1 MIQIPW
7 RRVAGVALVMCL
19 LLANTSYAETTQD
32 NINDAKNQIEDLK
45 DQKKD
50 AEDTVNDISG
60 KKDALE
66 SDLSGL
72 NGQLSD
78 IVAQINDLE
87 GQISDKQGEIDQA
100 KEDLAAAETQSAKQY
115 EDMKLRIQFMYEN
128 GSTPVWQMLAEAESF
143 SDFLNRTEY
152 ITDINAYDRK
162 KLVEYQDLQE
172 QIAAQKEDLESDMT
186 ELVAMQD
193 DMKKKQA
200 NVSSLINTTKANLAQ
215 TQEDL
220 ADAQSNVADL
230 EDKINQMVEYEKQLE
245 IQKAK
250 EDAARLAAIKEQEKE
265 DTSTVVYVPTDSDQY
280 LLGAIIQCEAGGE
293 GEDGM
298 KAVAGV
304 VMNRVHAKGGE
315 YARVGQGSI
324 RNIIFQPYQFVCAS
338 ETEGGAYNPQNIYNM
353 RPEQIHYDIADWAI
367 AGNRLPDVAD
377 SLWFYNPFGPTC
389 RSFFPS
395 KVGYWQTRI
404 GDHCFY
410 NPTDAYYQT

>member
-7 RRVAGVALVMCL
+7 RRVAGAALVMCL

-100 KEDLAAAETQSAKQY
+100 KEDLAAAEAQSAKQY

-172 QIAAQKEDLESDMT
+172 QIAAQK
-186 ELVAMQD
+186 
-193 DMKKKQA
+193 
-200 NVSSLINTTKANLAQ
+200 
-215 TQEDL
+215 EDL

-293 GEDGM
+293 SYDG
-298 KAVAGV
+298 KLAVGSVVINRVKSSYFPNSVSGVIYQSGQFSPVASGRLAYRLEAGV
-304 VMNRVHAKGGE
+304 DGSCLQAAQDVLNGNIT
-315 YARVGQGSI
+315 VGCLYFRQNNGIIQGTVI
-324 RNIIFQPYQFVCAS
+324 
-338 ETEGGAYNPQNIYNM
+338 
-353 RPEQIHYDIADWAI
+353 
-367 AGNRLPDVAD
+367 GNHV
-377 SLWFYNPFGPTC
+377 FY
-389 RSFFPS
+389 
-395 KVGYWQTRI
+395 
-404 GDHCFY
+404 
-410 NPTDAYYQT
+410 

>member
-1 MIQIPW
+1 MILLEPGFLKENPTFPEKEVLMIQIPW
-7 RRVAGVALVMCL
+7 RRVAGAALVMCL

-100 KEDLAAAETQSAKQY
+100 KEDLAAAEAQSAKQY

-143 SDFLNRTEY
+143 SDF
-152 ITDINAYDRK
+152 NAYDRK
-162 KLVEYQDLQE
+162 KLVEYQNLQE
-172 QIAAQKEDLESDMT
+172 QIAAQKEELESDMT

-293 GEDGM
+293 SYDG
-298 KAVAGV
+298 KLAVGSVVINRVKSSYFPNSVSGVIYQSGQFSPVASGRLAYRLEAGV
-304 VMNRVHAKGGE
+304 DGSCLQAAQDVLNGNIT
-315 YARVGQGSI
+315 VGCLYFRQNNGIIQGTVI
-324 RNIIFQPYQFVCAS
+324 
-338 ETEGGAYNPQNIYNM
+338 
-353 RPEQIHYDIADWAI
+353 
-367 AGNRLPDVAD
+367 GNHV
-377 SLWFYNPFGPTC
+377 FY
-389 RSFFPS
+389 
-395 KVGYWQTRI
+395 
-404 GDHCFY
+404 
-410 NPTDAYYQT
+410 

>member
-7 RRVAGVALVMCL
+7 RRVAGAALVMCL

-87 GQISDKQGEIDQA
+87 GQVSDKQGEIDQA
-100 KEDLAAAETQSAKQY
+100 KEDLAAAEAQSAKQY

-265 DTSTVVYVPTDSDQY
+265 DTSTVVYVPADSDQY

-293 GEDGM
+293 SYDG
-298 KAVAGV
+298 KLAVGSVVINRVKSSYFPNSVSGVIYQSGQFSPVASGRLAYRLEAGV
-304 VMNRVHAKGGE
+304 DGSCLQAAQDVLNGNIT
-315 YARVGQGSI
+315 VGCLYFRQNNGIIQGTVI
-324 RNIIFQPYQFVCAS
+324 
-338 ETEGGAYNPQNIYNM
+338 
-353 RPEQIHYDIADWAI
+353 
-367 AGNRLPDVAD
+367 GNHV
-377 SLWFYNPFGPTC
+377 FY
-389 RSFFPS
+389 
-395 KVGYWQTRI
+395 
-404 GDHCFY
+404 
-410 NPTDAYYQT
+410 